1 MIAPQKPV
9 MWNGSVVFGNHEGQF
24 RQPERISHLFRE
36 QQARCARMLGDDAPP
51 RIQLHDYEALPC
63 DDLARPREREGGQ
76 RSGSA
81 TRA

>member
-36 QQARCARMLGDDAPP
+36 QRARRDRKPA
-51 RIQLHDYEALPC
+51 
-63 DDLARPREREGGQ
+63 
-76 RSGSA
+76 GSS
-81 TRA
+81 